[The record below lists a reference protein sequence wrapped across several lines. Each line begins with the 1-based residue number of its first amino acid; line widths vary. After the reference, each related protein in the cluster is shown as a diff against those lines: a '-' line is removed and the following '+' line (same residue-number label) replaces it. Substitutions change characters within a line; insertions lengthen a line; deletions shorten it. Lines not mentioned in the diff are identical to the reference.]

1 MERAIKLAASSTT
14 HFVAL
19 RQEIRLIAAA
29 CFKNG
34 EGMPVTNIRAAH
46 GQATTI
52 LEILARIEASPEKI
66 DFTQLLHNPGIE
78 VPVQSRIEVIT
89 PLLKE
94 EQQEFLRRVKEKG
107 CTVEI
112 FLLGPDTR
120 RQKELLAREFDV
132 FCVKDYGNELIY

>member
-1 MERAIKLAASSTT
+1 
-14 HFVAL
+14 
-19 RQEIRLIAAA
+19 
-29 CFKNG
+29 
-34 EGMPVTNIRAAH
+34 MPVANIRAAH

-52 LEILARIEASPEKI
+52 LEILARIEASPEEI
-66 DFTQLLHNPGIE
+66 DFTRLLHNPGIE

-94 EQQEFLRRVKEKG
+94 EQRYFLRKVKEKG